1 MTTHAET
8 TTTTG
13 GRPVAVSAG
22 QIALDMGRWLAHAVV
37 AGVLIGL
44 ACSAVV
50 TLIATAGA

>member
-1 MTTHAET
+1 MTTQAGMT
-8 TTTTG
+8 AAAGKT
-13 GRPVAVSAG
+13 AVSAR

-50 TLIATAGA
+50 TLIASVGA

>member
-1 MTTHAET
+1 MTMQAGT
-8 TTTTG
+8 TAATG
-13 GRPVAVSAG
+13 KSTVSARH
-22 QIALDMGRWLAHAVV
+22 IALDMGRWLAHAVV